1 MTEGAEP
8 VLLARPRPG
17 VATVTLNRPAVHNA
31 LDDRTMQA
39 ILDALAAVRA
49 AQDVRIVVLAGN
61 GKSFCSGADAQWAK
75 HFPLHPLEQNHTDQL
90 YIANV
95 LQALRAMPQVTCA
108 LVQGA
113 VRGGGVG
120 LVAACDV
127 VFATKDAHFAI
138 NEVRLG
144 FMPSTLAP
152 YLIEVLGMREARRW
166 CVTGEMFDGT
176 RAMRMGLVHEVG
188 DDLPAIQAMGER
200 LAHEVLQCPPK
211 VVAMTK
217 DLLTELRFQE
227 ATPEL
232 MSDMALRAARLVMA
246 EETRDGF
253 AAFLEK
259 RKPHW
264 AG

>member
-1 MTEGAEP
+1 MAQAAEP
-8 VLLARPRPG
+8 VLLTRTRPG

-31 LDDRTMQA
+31 VDDRTMQA
-39 ILDALAAVRA
+39 LLSALDALRA
-49 AQDVRIVVLAGN
+49 APDVRVVLLGGN

-75 HFPLHPLEQNHTDQL
+75 HFPLHPLDQNHAVQL

-120 LVAACDV
+120 IVAACDV
-127 VFATKDAHFAI
+127 VFATRDANFAI

-152 YLIEVLGMREARRW
+152 YLIEALGMREARRW
-166 CVTGEMFDGT
+166 CVTGETFDGA

-188 DDLPAIQAMGER
+188 ENLAAIQAMGER
-200 LAHEVLQCPPK
+200 LAQEVLQCPPK

-217 DLLTELRFQE
+217 ALLTELRFQE
-227 ATPEL
+227 ATPAR
-232 MSDMALRAARLVMA
+232 MSDMAMRAARLVMA

-264 AG
+264 AE